1 MRKIKGI
8 ESIYDKY
15 KEEYPKLIVF
25 IKGNDKFYNTYK
37 DDALILWGELGYK
50 NNNGS
55 TGFSESN
62 RKIVLNKIKNKGL
75 GYVLIN
81 DKKIIDINNYEKL
94 YDGYLNIV
102 KTMFEEENR
111 KKYLMYTI
119 DEILKRNPDL
129 YEEIYNYLL
138 HICKLNND
146 NAQVSAQVKPLV
158 TSVKQHVEVERL
170 QVKDSR
176 RHVEENRRLV
186 DVDLL
191 LNYCLKERTLSEIT
205 MYFGYK
211 DKKKFK
217 NKFINPLLNSN
228 KIKLTIPDKPRSS
241 KQKYISV
248 K

>member
-102 KTMFEEENR
+102 KTMFEEEKR
-111 KKYLMYTI
+111 KNNIMNIIEK
-119 DEILKRNPDL
+119 ILKINILIL
-129 YEEIYNYLL
+129 Y
-138 HICKLNND
+138 
-146 NAQVSAQVKPLV
+146 
-158 TSVKQHVEVERL
+158 
-170 QVKDSR
+170 
-176 RHVEENRRLV
+176 
-186 DVDLL
+186 
-191 LNYCLKERTLSEIT
+191 
-205 MYFGYK
+205 
-211 DKKKFK
+211 
-217 NKFINPLLNSN
+217 
-228 KIKLTIPDKPRSS
+228 
-241 KQKYISV
+241 
-248 K
+248 